1 MNVASAWFQA
11 ARPKTLVA
19 GLTPVAVGSALAFR
33 LGTFRLLP
41 ALATLVGALLI
52 QVGTNLVNDAE
63 DARRGADTA
72 ARLGPARATQ
82 QGWLTGTQVMR
93 GAAFCFAAAFTI
105 GCYLVSVS
113 SVWLLLVGLT
123 SIAAGYAYTA
133 GPFPLGYNGLG
144 DVFVFVFFGVVA
156 VCGTYFVQTLA
167 VSGLAVLCSVP
178 VGALGVALLAVNNV
192 RDRPTDAQVG
202 KKTLVVRLG
211 TRFGQLEWLSMIALS
226 VLIPL
231 VLTLVG
237 LTTPWVLVTLATV
250 PLAFPPG
257 RLVFQETGEALNRA
271 LAQTARFQL
280 AFCLLFAL
288 GLTQ

>member
-1 MNVASAWFQA
+1 MKGAVAWFHA

-33 LGTFRLLP
+33 TGAFRLWP
-41 ALATLVGALLI
+41 ALATLAGTLLI
-52 QVGTNLVNDAE
+52 QVGTNLVNDSE
-63 DARRGADTA
+63 DARRGADTD

-82 QGWLTGTQVMR
+82 QGWLTGRQVMR
-93 GAAFCFAAAFTI
+93 GAAFCFAAAFAL

-113 SVWLLLVGLT
+113 SIWLLPVGVT

-144 DVFVFVFFGVVA
+144 DVFVMVFFGIVA
-156 VCGTYFVQTLA
+156 VCGTFFVQTST
-167 VSGLAVLCSVP
+167 VSGLSLWCSIP

-192 RDRPTDAQVG
+192 RDRPTDMQVG
-202 KKTLVVRLG
+202 KRTLVVRFG
-211 TRFGQLEWLSMIALS
+211 TRFGQVEWLAMIALS
-226 VLIPL
+226 LLIPVAL
-231 VLTLVG
+231 AVSG
-237 LTTPWVLVTLATV
+237 LTTSWVLASLAAA
-250 PLAFPPG
+250 PLAVAPG
-257 RLVFQETGEALNRA
+257 RLVFTQAGQTLNRA

-280 AFCLLFAL
+280 VFCLLFAL